1 MWLTS
6 FGGIVSVFTRFAGYQ
21 HHLLPFWYFPFAS
34 LPVAVFLSVS
44 PSCPSP
50 PVSHLR
56 LQLQLSVRLCS
67 CSSFCTV
74 PLPRFVAVV
83 AFVARLWLCCC
94 YCCFLFVVFFLSA
107 AWAAILLL
115 DFCGLSARS
124 HIKIDWIPVKLISQ
138 VNAVAQSLLRH
149 PHSPDIPTPASL
161 DCSSAEAVVNYAPR
175 LVFYI
180 KRQTPA
186 PEIATVYWPGQAWKL
201 QAGSYKLKS
210 AGAGCCSPALLALPG
225 SVKIFDHLGSHGI
238 YFALAWHISAAFY

>member
-1 MWLTS
+1 MAASLASSHASRDINTIYCR
-6 FGGIVSVFTRFAGYQ
+6 FGIF
-21 HHLLPFWYFPFAS
+21 LLPLSQSQSSS
-34 LPVAVFLSVS
+34 LSPPAAPLLPSPICVSSSSSVS
-44 PSCPSP
+44 GSVAALHFALCPC
-50 PVSHLR
+50 LA
-56 LQLQLSVRLCS
+56 LLLLLLL
-67 CSSFCTV
+67 
-74 PLPRFVAVV
+74 LPGFGCVV
-83 AFVARLWLCCC
+83 VIVVLFFLFFSLCC
-94 YCCFLFVVFFLSA
+94 L
-107 AWAAILLL
+107 AAILLL

-201 QAGSYKLKS
+201 QAGSYKLES